1 MNKSKIYILL
11 LALISISILF
21 TSCNILEEK
30 EYKIGKLDR
39 ENLLSESKRA
49 EQLSQELN
57 DIGNDL
63 QTEYESRENSDDEED
78 DEALDQVYQQFS
90 SQKKELE
97 DRLNQEIKEVLKT
110 IRDEKELNVIV
121 HKESVHYGGIDIT
134 GEVVELLDE
143 KFYPEGDGDDGES

>member
-90 SQKKELE
+90 SKKKELE